1 MGRAS
6 LPLVVVPHPVG
17 DSNRELVTQRGVDIA
32 RECMRLLTTP
42 AAELASELEA
52 RQHALPRAVMPR

>member
-1 MGRAS
+1 MGYSS

-17 DSNRELVTQRGVDIA
+17 DSNHELVTQRGVDIA

-42 AAELASELEA
+42 AAELATELEA